1 MPVMS
6 DCEPAEIAAHTR
18 SVCGT
23 PQQESLDGLKEADK
37 IAKVRTPDGSE
48 ADALV
53 GAKGHLPDDFP
64 AMEKRRWGLC
74 GRRRDK

>member
-1 MPVMS
+1 MPVIS
-6 DCEPAEIAAHTR
+6 GCEPAEIAVHTR
-18 SVCGT
+18 SVCST
-23 PQQESLDGLKEADK
+23 PQQESRDGLKEADK

-64 AMEKRRWGLC
+64 AMEKGAGALC